1 MKFLL
6 GTKLG
11 MTQIFGEGGK
21 AFPVTLIEVGDVVV
35 TQIKSKDKDGYGA
48 VQIGSGKKK
57 KLTKPLKGH
66 LKGLGSF
73 RWLREYRTGET
84 TEDGQVSAD
93 AKVGDNID
101 VSVFSEGDKVTLSGV
116 SKGKGFQG
124 VVKRHGFHG
133 MPKSHGTKKKHRS
146 PGSIGS
152 RFPQHVRKGK
162 RMGGRMGQDRVTRH
176 SVEIIKI
183 DKENNLIAV
192 KGAVPGARGTL
203 VEIRG

>member
-21 AFPVTLIEVGDVVV
+21 IFPATIIEAGPVVV
-35 TQIKSKDKDGYGA
+35 TQIKSKDKDGYEA
-48 VQIGSGKKK
+48 VQIGYGKKK

-66 LKGLGSF
+66 MGDLGNF
-73 RWLREYRTGET
+73 RWLREYRAGAITN
-84 TEDGQVSAD
+84 
-93 AKVGDNID
+93 KVGDNID
-101 VSVFSEGDKVTLSGV
+101 VSVFNEGDRIVLSGT

-133 MPKSHGTKKKHRS
+133 LPKTHGTKKKHRS

-152 RFPQHVRKGK
+152 RFPQHTRKGK
-162 RMGGRMGQDRVTRH
+162 RMAGRMGQDRVTRRN
-176 SVEIIKI
+176 VEIIKI

>member
-6 GTKLG
+6 GTKLE
-11 MTQIFGEGGK
+11 MTQVFGEDGK
-21 AFPVTLIEVGDVVV
+21 VIPVTLIDAGEVVV
-35 TQIKSKDKDGYGA
+35 TQVKTKEKDGYEA
-48 VQIGSGKKK
+48 VQVGYGKKK

-66 LKGLGSF
+66 MKDLGNF
-73 RWLREYRTGET
+73 RWLREYRAETGE
-84 TEDGQVSAD
+84 
-93 AKVGDNID
+93 AKSGDKFD
-101 VSVFSEGDKVTLSGV
+101 VSVFSEGDKVILSGT

-133 MPKSHGTKKKHRS
+133 MPKSHGTKKSHRA

-152 RFPQHVRKGK
+152 QFPQHVLKGK
-162 RMGGRMGQDRVTRH
+162 RMAGRMGQDRVTRRN
-176 SVEIIKI
+176 VVIVKI

-192 KGAVPGARGTL
+192 KGMVPGARGSL

>member
-6 GTKLG
+6 GTKLE
-11 MTQIFGEGGK
+11 MTQIFDENGK
-21 AFPVTLIEVGDVVV
+21 VAPITLIEAGPVVV
-35 TQIKSKDKDGYGA
+35 TQIKTKDKDGYDA
-48 VQIGSGKKK
+48 VQVGYGKKK
-57 KLTKPLKGH
+57 NITKPLKGH
-66 LKGLGSF
+66 LKSLGDL
-73 RWLREYRTGET
+73 RWIREYGNRTQDIRD
-84 TEDGQVSAD
+84 TEAR
-93 AKVGDNID
+93 VGSKFD
-101 VSVFSEGDKVTLSGV
+101 VSVFSEGDKVTLTGT

-152 RFPQHVRKGK
+152 RFPQHVVKGK
-162 RMGGRMGQDRVTRH
+162 RMAGRMGSDRVTRRN
-176 SVEIIKI
+176 VRIVKI

-192 KGAVPGARGTL
+192 KGAVPGPRGTL